1 MMMVPIPA
9 AVTDAVMIV
18 NGVCESDPDI
28 GAERADMRAGADAL
42 ATGTRAGADRA
53 IALATARS
61 CQQPDRPVLLAIA

>member
-18 NGVCESDPDI
+18 NGVCEADPDI

-53 IALATARS
+53 DIRAGTGLLRCRS
-61 CQQPDRPVLLAIA
+61 AGKKERD